1 MILMEQYKQQLLQ
14 ELKQLKELKKTRNCL
29 DDILA
34 VNAEIKIRE
43 NQLMMIDLEE
53 RCN

>member
-1 MILMEQYKQQLLQ
+1 MEQYKQQLLQ

-29 DDILA
+29 DDVLA
-34 VNAEIKIRE
+34 INFEIKIRE